1 MISPDKIIIGTAN
14 FNQKYGILKNKLNYR
29 NIDKV
34 LNFSKKKK
42 IKFIEFSKDY
52 NSLKLKS
59 KNFQKN
65 FKSFKKIDL
74 QDKYFSTGN
83 INDKI
88 LEYLF
93 EKKKYNSC
101 YGVTIRRPNLL
112 LKTKGKKIFHLLNQ
126 LKKNNKISKIGITIY
141 DTKNLN
147 SIIKKFKI
155 DFIQLPYNFLNY
167 EVFNK
172 TKKLIQRKKI
182 EIHLR
187 SIFLQ
192 GLLLKKNYELP
203 LELKKLSKYWLYI
216 DNYLDSIGTN
226 RYAACL
232 NFAINSGADKLIVGI
247 DNVDQ
252 LKQIFKVKI
261 LKKKIKKFTIKEKK
275 LIDPIYWLKFHKK

>member
-1 MISPDKIIIGTAN
+1 MISPNKIIIGTAN
-14 FNQKYGILKNKLNYR
+14 FNQKYGILKNKLNYQ

-65 FKSFKKIDL
+65 FKSYKKIDL

-83 INDKI
+83 TNDKI
-88 LEYLF
+88 LDYLF

-101 YGVTIRRPNLL
+101 YGVTIRKPNLL
-112 LKTKGKKIFHLLNQ
+112 LKTKGKKIFHLLNR
-126 LKKNNKISKIGITIY
+126 LKKNKKISKIGITIY

-147 SIIKKFKI
+147 NIIKKFNI

-172 TKKLIQRKKI
+172 TKKLIQKKKI

-203 LELKKLSKYWLYI
+203 IELKKLSKYWLYI

-232 NFAINSGADKLIVGI
+232 NFAINSGADKLIIGI

-252 LKQIFKVKI
+252 LKQIFQVKI
-261 LKKKIKKFTIKEKK
+261 LKKKIKKFKIKEKK
-275 LIDPIYWLKFHKK
+275 LIDPIYWLRFHKK

>member
-83 INDKI
+83 TNDKI

-93 EKKKYNSC
+93 EKKKQI
-101 YGVTIRRPNLL
+101 VVMVL
-112 LKTKGKKIFHLLNQ
+112 Q
-126 LKKNNKISKIGITIY
+126 LEGQT
-141 DTKNLN
+141 
-147 SIIKKFKI
+147 F
-155 DFIQLPYNFLNY
+155 F
-167 EVFNK
+167 
-172 TKKLIQRKKI
+172 
-182 EIHLR
+182 
-187 SIFLQ
+187 
-192 GLLLKKNYELP
+192 
-203 LELKKLSKYWLYI
+203 
-216 DNYLDSIGTN
+216 
-226 RYAACL
+226 
-232 NFAINSGADKLIVGI
+232 
-247 DNVDQ
+247 
-252 LKQIFKVKI
+252 
-261 LKKKIKKFTIKEKK
+261 
-275 LIDPIYWLKFHKK
+275 

>member
-1 MISPDKIIIGTAN
+1 M
-14 FNQKYGILKNKLNYR
+14 
-29 NIDKV
+29 
-34 LNFSKKKK
+34 
-42 IKFIEFSKDY
+42 
-52 NSLKLKS
+52 
-59 KNFQKN
+59 
-65 FKSFKKIDL
+65 
-74 QDKYFSTGN
+74 
-83 INDKI
+83 
-88 LEYLF
+88 
-93 EKKKYNSC
+93 
-101 YGVTIRRPNLL
+101 
-112 LKTKGKKIFHLLNQ
+112 LNQ
-126 LKKNNKISKIGITIY
+126 LKKNKKISKIGITIY

-216 DNYLDSIGTN
+216 DNYLDSIGIN

-261 LKKKIKKFTIKEKK
+261 LKKKIKKIYDQRKK
-275 LIDPIYWLKFHKK
+275 TY

>member
-14 FNQKYGILKNKLNYR
+14 FNQKYGILKNRLNNQ
-29 NIDKV
+29 NINKV

-65 FKSFKKIDL
+65 FKSYKKIDL

-83 INDKI
+83 TNDKI
-88 LEYLF
+88 LDYLF
-93 EKKKYNSC
+93 ENKKYNSC
-101 YGVTIRRPNLL
+101 YGVTIRKPNLL
-112 LKTKGKKIFHLLNQ
+112 LKTKGKKIFHLLNY
-126 LKKNNKISKIGITIY
+126 LKKNKKISKIGITIY

-147 SIIKKFKI
+147 NIIKKFNI

-203 LELKKLSKYWLYI
+203 IELKKLSKYWLYI
-216 DNYLDSIGTN
+216 DNYLESIGTN

-232 NFAINSGADKLIVGI
+232 NFAINSGADKLIIGI

-261 LKKKIKKFTIKEKK
+261 LKKKIKKFKIKEKK
-275 LIDPIYWLKFHKK
+275 LIDPIYWLRYHKK